1 MPILCYWCE
10 VLNHDEKDCKL
21 WLNSKGGLHREEQ
34 YRVWMRATMERFYKS
49 KPMTYHGGAQNATI
63 DTPPQRTT
71 QSLQITEVV
80 DSGAHTVATTSGKL
94 NEPCKDNP
102 ISMEEV
108 IQLGPSNTE
117 ILNNQVLFQT
127 HLEEIDC
134 DFETLPNVTGVA
146 SIGTMHGNDVLYTD
160 TNGSQVE
167 ENTTTKTTGRIQ
179 T

>member
-1 MPILCYWCE
+1 M
-10 VLNHDEKDCKL
+10 VN
-21 WLNSKGGLHREEQ
+21 
-34 YRVWMRATMERFYKS
+34 
-49 KPMTYHGGAQNATI
+49 
-63 DTPPQRTT
+63 
-71 QSLQITEVV
+71 
-80 DSGAHTVATTSGKL
+80 SGAHTVAIASRKL

-102 ISMEEV
+102 ISVEEE